1 MAHEYKTK
9 MQSWKQIRFQF
20 LDNAEAH
27 KAKKKTKRR
36 WPIIQLIFSS
46 VQCSC
51 VFHVCL
57 STPDA
62 VVTTT
67 GSKMDQHQ

>member
-27 KAKKKTKRR
+27 KAKKKQR
-36 WPIIQLIFSS
+36 
-46 VQCSC
+46 
-51 VFHVCL
+51 
-57 STPDA
+57 DA
-62 VVTTT
+62 
-67 GSKMDQHQ
+67 GQ